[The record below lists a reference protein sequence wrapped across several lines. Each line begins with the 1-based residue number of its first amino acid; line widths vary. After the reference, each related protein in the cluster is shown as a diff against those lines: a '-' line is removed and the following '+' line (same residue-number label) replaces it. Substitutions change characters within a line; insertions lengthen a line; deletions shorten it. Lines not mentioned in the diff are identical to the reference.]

1 MSAISANP
9 AAAAP
14 PRSRNRAWG
23 KFKRNHIAMLGLAI
37 VLFFVALALLAPLV
51 ANHDPFQTSFTTI
64 RKAPS
69 AQYWLGTDELGR
81 DIFSRMVYGAR
92 LAHGRPGVGADRAGR
107 GRAVRP
113 GRRLFRRLDRQ
124 LHLARHRGAAGH
136 SLPDPGDRAGRLPGA
151 QPDERHDRHRRV
163 GRARSSA

>member
-9 AAAAP
+9 AAAA

-64 RKAPS
+64 RRRRRRNTG
-69 AQYWLGTDELGR
+69 W
-81 DIFSRMVYGAR
+81 AR
-92 LAHGRPGVGADRAGR
+92 TSW
-107 GRAVRP
+107 
-113 GRRLFRRLDRQ
+113 
-124 LHLARHRGAAGH
+124 AAT
-136 SLPDPGDRAGRLPGA
+136 
-151 QPDERHDRHRRV
+151 
-163 GRARSSA
+163 SSAAWSMARAPRSWPAWCRC